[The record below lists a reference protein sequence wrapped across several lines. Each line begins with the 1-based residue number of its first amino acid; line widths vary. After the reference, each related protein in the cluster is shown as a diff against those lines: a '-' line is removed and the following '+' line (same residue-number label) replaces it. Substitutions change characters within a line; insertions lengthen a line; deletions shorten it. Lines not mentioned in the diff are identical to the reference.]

1 MKDKHWIAL
10 IVLIVIIAIVAYE
23 SRECE
28 TEDGPLFTKAIFDV
42 DEEPTVNITI
52 AITPAERAKGLMNV
66 SYMHPDQGMVFIF
79 PKTTNSFFWMK
90 NTLIPLDMF
99 FVKNDTVMYIAH
111 DAKPCE
117 VDQCPTFGPGQ
128 YYDYVIETNSGYAK
142 QYGIDIGTAVEL
154 D

>member
-1 MKDKHWIAL
+1 MKDKHWIAIIILIL
-10 IVLIVIIAIVAYE
+10 IVAVVAYD

-28 TEDGPLFTKAIFDV
+28 TEDAPLFTEAIFDV
-42 DEEPTVNITI
+42 DGEPTLNITVVS
-52 AITPAERAKGLMNV
+52 TPAERAKGLMNV
-66 SYMHPDQGMVFIF
+66 SYMHPDNGMVFIF
-79 PKTTNSFFWMK
+79 QKPTNTFFWMK

-111 DAKPCE
+111 EAQPCE

-128 YYDYVIETNSGYAK
+128 YYDYVVETNAGYA
-142 QYGIDIGTAVEL
+142 INHSIIIGTSVEL